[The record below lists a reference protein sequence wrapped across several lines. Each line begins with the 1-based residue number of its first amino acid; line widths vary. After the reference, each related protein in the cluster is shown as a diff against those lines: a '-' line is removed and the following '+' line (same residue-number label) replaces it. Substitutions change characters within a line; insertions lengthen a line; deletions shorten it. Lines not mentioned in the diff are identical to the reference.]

1 MSERACGCV
10 RMSFVRTMFGARRGP
25 SPIVFVAQQPA
36 PAALREAPCAISV
49 ADTAVRSVDVD
60 LMTAQH
66 NCVCAQDGLA
76 HRRQLLSIS
85 ALSDTQFAVD
95 AALCGAAVKV
105 RRQGS
110 LPQGCRLAGQH
121 NPPMIACPM
130 PDICSTRCMNMSGG
144 ASSLR
149 IVRAFIVQEALP
161 PFASWATHWLRTQ
174 LIRAVLR
181 RIRAQSTHA
190 RVAPGTAGLS
200 VITSP
205 SAEPAS
211 ASTCCGATS

>member
-1 MSERACGCV
+1 MQATRTRNQLRTCVLLQLGCFLMVSAASDRTQAIASTRDGTRGTVSLLLLLAVSSWRLARSSLSMVSRILPQISVSGYVRACV
-10 RMSFVRTMFGARRGP
+10 WLRSYVLRPYHRHGP

-49 ADTAVRSVDVD
+49 VRRRGANMADTAVRSVDVD

-110 LPQGCRLAGQH
+110 PR
-121 NPPMIACPM
+121 
-130 PDICSTRCMNMSGG
+130 
-144 ASSLR
+144 
-149 IVRAFIVQEALP
+149 
-161 PFASWATHWLRTQ
+161 
-174 LIRAVLR
+174 
-181 RIRAQSTHA
+181 
-190 RVAPGTAGLS
+190 RVAGLQD
-200 VITSP
+200 
-205 SAEPAS
+205 
-211 ASTCCGATS
+211 STTPQV